1 MASLTNPDVRI
12 LVLIDRETNFGRF
25 HDALRFTLDEYQALT
40 NAQVRD
46 MAIARKDAWV
56 QSVKDARANPRRITR
71 AEKIAAREAQ
81 AEQLAALD
89 AEIAVTPEDPAVVPK
104 G

>member
-1 MASLTNPDVRI
+1 MASLNDPDVRI
-12 LVLIDRETNFGRF
+12 QVLINKDTNQGRF
-25 HDALRFTLDEYQALT
+25 NDAMYFTADEYNALS
-40 NAQVRD
+40 NQQVKD
-46 MAIARKDAWV
+46 MANARKDAWV
-56 QSVKDARANPRRITR
+56 RAVKDARDNPRRITK

-89 AEIAVTPEDPAVVPK
+89 ADIAVTPEDPAVVPK

>member
-1 MASLTNPDVRI
+1 MANLNDPDVRI
-12 LVLIDRETNFGRF
+12 LVLIDKETNFGQF
-25 HDALRFTLDEYQALT
+25 HDALRFTLDEYQAMT

-56 QSVKDARANPRRITR
+56 QSIKDARAKPRRITK

-89 AEIAVTPEDPAVVPK
+89 ADIAATPEDPLVL
-104 G
+104 